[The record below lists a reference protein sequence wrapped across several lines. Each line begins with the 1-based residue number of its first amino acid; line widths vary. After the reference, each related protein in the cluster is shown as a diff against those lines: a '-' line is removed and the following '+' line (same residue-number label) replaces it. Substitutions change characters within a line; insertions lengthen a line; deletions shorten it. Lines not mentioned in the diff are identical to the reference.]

1 LHSDAFTA
9 AANIPSCRQSG
20 GMKWTTRGVLSA
32 PPERN
37 GSTDRGMAAAR
48 TLTRSPIPSL
58 PSVGPSGCKGRA
70 AESGTRTEQETEE
83 AAFERMLRNRAA
95 AVPKDKLT
103 AEMIE
108 NPRYGLKP
116 RELIKEEAD
125 RLDALPID
133 YSDIPPLGDEFFS
146 KALWTGK
153 SPETQSDAGN
163 AET

>member
-1 LHSDAFTA
+1 VDDARRF
-9 AANIPSCRQSG
+9 IRS
-20 GMKWTTRGVLSA
+20 
-32 PPERN
+32 
-37 GSTDRGMAAAR
+37 AR
-48 TLTRSPIPSL
+48 TEWLDRPGHGRSAHLDEITHTVFALSWP
-58 PSVGPSGCKGRA
+58 VRMQRKG
-70 AESGTRTEQETEE
+70 GGIWHLNRTEQETEE

-116 RELIKEEAD
+116 RELTKEEAD

>member
-1 LHSDAFTA
+1 
-9 AANIPSCRQSG
+9 
-20 GMKWTTRGVLSA
+20 
-32 PPERN
+32 
-37 GSTDRGMAAAR
+37 
-48 TLTRSPIPSL
+48 
-58 PSVGPSGCKGRA
+58 
-70 AESGTRTEQETEE
+70 
-83 AAFERMLRNRAA
+83 MLRNRAA

-108 NPRYGLKP
+108 KP
-116 RELIKEEAD
+116 RELTKEEAD